1 MPDWLVAIV
10 LGIVEGLT
18 EFLPV
23 SSTGHLIVVGHAMGF
38 TGEFAESFEII
49 IQLGAIIAVLIYFR
63 ERLLLLI
70 RQFPSSV
77 AARRLVVGIGLAFLP
92 AAFLGL
98 LTHGLIRS
106 YLFAPVTVG
115 FALIVGGVAILVI
128 ESSNPQTKVRDL
140 EAVGL
145 KTALWVGV
153 AQCLAL
159 FPGISRSG
167 ATIMGALLIGMD
179 RKTAAEFSFFL
190 AIPTMFA
197 ATFYDAYKNRAI
209 LLEENLV
216 VLIIGLVVSFLTAYV
231 VIALF
236 LAFIRRNTFRVF
248 GVYRIVFG
256 IIVLFIFWN

>member
-1 MPDWLVAIV
+1 MPDWFVAIL

-23 SSTGHLIVVGHAMGF
+23 SSTGHLIVAGHAMGF

-49 IQLGAIIAVLIYFR
+49 IQLGAIIAVLIYFH
-63 ERLLLLI
+63 ERLIMLA
-70 RQFPSSV
+70 RTFSSSG
-77 AARRLVVGIGLAFLP
+77 ASRKLVFGIGLAFLP

-106 YLFAPVTVG
+106 YLFGPVTVG

-128 ESSNPQTKVRDL
+128 ESFHPQTRVRGL
-140 EAVGL
+140 EEVGL
-145 KTALWVGV
+145 KMALWVGV

-179 RKTAAEFSFFL
+179 RKTATEFSFFL

-197 ATFYDAYKNRAI
+197 ATFYDAYKNRTL
-209 LLEENLV
+209 LLEGNLV
-216 VLIIGLVVSFLTAYV
+216 VLIIGFVVSFLTAYI

-236 LAFIRRNTFRVF
+236 LTFIRRNTFRVF
-248 GVYRIVFG
+248 GYYRMVFG
-256 IIVLFIFWN
+256 IIVLLVFWN

>member
-23 SSTGHLIVVGHAMGF
+23 SSTGHLIVAGHVMGF

-49 IQLGAIIAVLIYFR
+49 IQLGAIVAVLIYFR
-63 ERLLLLI
+63 ERLLLLT
-70 RQFPSSV
+70 RQFPSSPP
-77 AARRLVVGIGLAFLP
+77 ARRLVLGIGLAFLP

-98 LTHGLIRS
+98 LIHELIRS

-128 ESSNPQTKVRDL
+128 ESSHPRAKVRDL
-140 EAVGL
+140 EEVGL

-167 ATIMGALLIGMD
+167 STIMGAMLIGMD

-197 ATFYDAYKNRAI
+197 ATFYDAYKNRAL
-209 LLEENLV
+209 LLEGNLV
-216 VLIIGLVVSFLTAYV
+216 VLIIGLAVSFLTAYV

-236 LAFIRRNTFRVF
+236 LTFIRKNTFRVF
-248 GVYRIVFG
+248 GYYRIVFG
-256 IIVLFIFWN
+256 IIVLLIFWN